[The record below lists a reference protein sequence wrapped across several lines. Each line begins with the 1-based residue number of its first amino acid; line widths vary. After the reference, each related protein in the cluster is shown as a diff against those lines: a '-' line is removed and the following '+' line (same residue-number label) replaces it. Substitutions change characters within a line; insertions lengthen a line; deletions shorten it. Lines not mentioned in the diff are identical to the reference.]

1 MMWTYRALSVL
12 VVLVLAAS
20 FARADL
26 VSPYGG
32 ETAPNFVELIVLEDR
47 VRVVL
52 EIDRADFPYFVAP
65 EDDAGTGLAARTG
78 RTLRVEADGTPLEP
92 VTRTVDLRPRKQR
105 QTAATSFVAPR
116 PRSAEVIYAE
126 LEFHFEGRP
135 ERIAFTPP
143 LDKDSRPVASIGVL
157 AQHMGV
163 RVTDYRY
170 LSQREIMRLDWDDPW
185 FTRFDNPNLTRH
197 HASPL
202 MSFVSVEPREVRHEL
217 ILRLADLESWVD
229 LPLDGASEI
238 GEAEMAIVTDAATEF
253 LRARNP
259 LSVDG
264 IAQEPFEL
272 RISRIAVGVEGLR
285 VLPEDAVTPRRTTL
299 LGAILSYPQTSLADE
314 VAMTWGLFPKTLSTI
329 PVTLTDPAGGVPAQV
344 RVDDATVVWTNHLTS
359 WHEPVTKPVTLP
371 RDSPLR
377 LPLLSGAFAL
387 GGILL
392 AATALRAPGKRRR
405 LAAAAV
411 ALALAAAASPVTL
424 GLRQPPSSV
433 LNEESAGIVMSG
445 LIENA
450 GVAMLETRETAFETS
465 LAPFVEDGQRD
476 AVGREILRGLTVT
489 LPSGARG
496 RVEKIEDLVIE
507 DIRPASE
514 AGGQAV
520 LAHWTA
526 TMTGGHWGHLHR
538 RKVTYRALAE
548 IVPQDGTWMLSGLT
562 VLRAQ

>member
-1 MMWTYRALSVL
+1 MWTYRALSVL

-65 EDDAGTGLAARTG
+65 DDDAGTGLAARTG

-163 RVTDYRY
+163 PVTDYRY
-170 LSQREIMRLDWDDPW
+170 LSQREIMRLYWDDPW

-217 ILRLADLESWVD
+217 ILRLADLESWDD

-238 GEAEMAIVTDAATEF
+238 GEAEMAIVTGAATEF
-253 LRARNP
+253 LRTRNP

-285 VLPEDAVTPRRTTL
+285 VLPEAAVTPRRTTL
-299 LGAILSYPQTSLADE
+299 LGAI
-314 VAMTWGLFPKTLSTI
+314 LSTI

-371 RDSPLR
+371 QDSPLR

-392 AATALRAPGKRRR
+392 AATVLRATGKRRR

-411 ALALAAAASPVTL
+411 ALALALAAATSPVTL
-424 GLRQPPSSV
+424 GLRLPPASA
-433 LNEESAGIVMSG
+433 LDEESAGIVMSN

-465 LAPFVEDGQRD
+465 LTPFVADGQRD

-496 RVEKIEDLVIE
+496 RVQEIEDLVIE

-526 TMTGGHWGHLHR
+526 TVTGGHWGHLHR
-538 RKVTYRALAE
+538 REVTYRALAE